1 MPSGLSG
8 IVAPFLCYLTYI
20 IQILSVI
27 AFYWGLGLPIELSE
41 WSTCL
46 LPEFLLLVG
55 VLTVLAASWR
65 ALLEDLSG
73 SKRLSRLLVRV
84 KIGRKI
90 FGMLLGWEIVS
101 ATYLLANLGLATIKL
116 FDFTSFLFT
125 WQDSIFYALLL
136 SQLASSTCVVVV
148 AGLIG
153 RFA

>member
-1 MPSGLSG
+1 
-8 IVAPFLCYLTYI
+8 
-20 IQILSVI
+20 
-27 AFYWGLGLPIELSE
+27 
-41 WSTCL
+41 
-46 LPEFLLLVG
+46 
-55 VLTVLAASWR
+55 
-65 ALLEDLSG
+65 LEDLSG